1 MDSKSLEDVSRF
13 SEISTVINSHFSK
26 ILESELKASKIKIK
40 YDLLKK
46 ISKTE
51 NLELEYL
58 ISKYLKGWKFD
69 KESNKLINVDS
80 TSQRSNSMTEIKV
93 TKIREEDNDINID
106 EQEHLLT
113 EVIINGKSFWRQDST
128 NDVNPKEKDNKCKIF
143 DSNYNIV
150 GHIENGEPL
159 ITE

>member
-1 MDSKSLEDVSRF
+1 MDSKSLEDVGKF

-26 ILESELKASKIKIK
+26 ILENELKASKIKIK

-80 TSQRSNSMTEIKV
+80 INQKSNNMTEIKV
-93 TKIREEDNDINID
+93 TKIKEDDDNNKD